1 MPTSRDDPKSRFLDY
16 YGRYL
21 EAKERKQQLL
31 IWLNAVHC
39 TLEPLKMGDHT
50 EEARFCGNIF
60 KGFVTQEQV
69 QQIYRELYD
78 DSRSYPQQQ
87 GK

>member
-21 EAKERKQQLL
+21 EAKERKQPPLT
-31 IWLNAVHC
+31 WLNAVSC
-39 TLEPLKMGDHT
+39 RMELLKMGDLA

-60 KGFVTQEQV
+60 KGFVTQEQA